1 VSETTATTETTAPSA
16 TAAVVSVVD
25 NPKFGKILVDK
36 NGMTLYVF
44 DKDTTGKS
52 NCSGDCLVKWPA
64 LAVEDENAKI
74 TPPEGVTADFAVIT
88 RDDGSYQ
95 VTANGLPLY
104 TYAKDTKPGDVV
116 GQAVGEVWWVV
127 GADGAKI
134 TEK

>member
-1 VSETTATTETTAPSA
+1 MTPVSGD
-16 TAAVVSVVD
+16 VVNLVD
-25 NPKFGKILVDK
+25 NPTLGKILVAS

-52 NCSGDCLVKWPA
+52 NCTGDCLVKWPA
-64 LAVEDENAKI
+64 LTVDNENATIKAD
-74 TPPEGVTADFAVIT
+74 EGVTAEFAVIT
-88 RDDGSYQ
+88 RDDGTYQ

-104 TYAKDTKPGDVV
+104 FYYKDTKPGDVT

-134 TEK
+134 TQK